1 MPENELSA
9 INKKIIKKFER
20 EMTLRNFAPTTKR
33 TYSFVVGAFLRA
45 VNKKSSEICSE
56 DLRNYVL
63 ASTDKGRSW
72 STINQQL
79 CSIKLLGETCLGWQ
93 KCDLKMPP
101 RKTERKVAI
110 VLSNAAVSRII
121 NSAEP
126 GLERTIFLLMYGTGV
141 RGHEA
146 VKIQIADILSDR
158 MLIKISQGKG
168 RKDRFVPLSTEL
180 LFTLRDYYRQ
190 YRPTKYMFFSQNKED
205 PLEVVKVRKFWND
218 AARIAKIESGGLHS
232 LRHAFAVTL
241 LENGVDIFSVQQIL
255 GHKNISST
263 AIYLKMTN
271 TISMA
276 VSAKIDSFLKCTKD
290 SA

>member
-1 MPENELSA
+1 MRKIVLSA
-9 INKKIIKKFER
+9 MNKKVLIKFEH
-20 EMTLRNFAPTTKR
+20 EMTLRNFAPTTKKG
-33 TYSFVVGAFLRA
+33 YSFVVRAFLCA
-45 VNKKSSEICSE
+45 VNKKLSGICSE
-56 DLRNYVL
+56 DLKNYVL

-79 CSIKLLGETCLGWQ
+79 CAIRLFGESILGWQ

-101 RKTERKVAI
+101 RKSERKVAI
-110 VLSNAAVSRII
+110 VLSTAAVSKII
-121 NSAEP
+121 NSSEA
-126 GLERTIFLLMYGTGV
+126 GMERTILLLMYGTGV

-146 VKIQIADILSDR
+146 VKIQVADILSDR
-158 MLIKISQGKG
+158 MLIKVTQGKG
-168 RKDRFVPLSTEL
+168 RKDRFVPLSSEL
-180 LFTLRDYYRQ
+180 LIILREYYKQFRPAQ
-190 YRPTKYMFFSQNKED
+190 YLFFDQIKEQ
-205 PLEVVKVRKFWND
+205 PLEVVKVRKFWRN
-218 AARIAKIESGGLHS
+218 AAIKAKIHSGGLHS

-271 TISMA
+271 TIAIA
-276 VSAKIDSFLKCTKD
+276 VGAKIDSFLKFAKN